1 MRGNKREGITFQQG
15 TFNNNK
21 SKSRIISFSLK
32 KTSIL
37 KDAQVTLKKLG
48 HVWLNVKYNKTF
60 NNDVVCYSMKE
71 LKNILK
77 VLTEQELINYIKGG
91 KK

>member
-15 TFNNNK
+15 TFNDK
-21 SKSRIISFSLK
+21 EFRGRVISYSYK

-48 HVWLNVKYNKTF
+48 YVWLNVVYDKRF
-60 NNDVVCYSMKE
+60 NNDAICHSIKE
-71 LKNILK
+71 LKAILK
-77 VLTEQELINYIKGG
+77 DFTEQELINFIKGD
-91 KK
+91 